1 MTAFVSDAFRIQTRE
16 KLGGGAS
23 RALRREAMVPGVIYG
38 ANKDNVHLAV
48 DPRDIAKGLN
58 TSGFYSKIYELNI
71 NGKVERALVREI
83 QFHPVT
89 DRPIHIDFMRISKGA
104 KIHLSIPVTFK
115 NENLCPGIKQGGV
128 LNVVLH
134 SLEVTCDV
142 DNIPEHIEVDL
153 KDLHAGESIHTN
165 QIKLGAGVVVTHPER
180 DNTLAT
186 IIAPSS
192 VDDYSASSENEEAAE
207 A

>member
-1 MTAFVSDAFRIQTRE
+1 
-16 KLGGGAS
+16 
-23 RALRREAMVPGVIYG
+23 MVPGVIYG

-104 KIHLSIPVTFK
+104 KIHLNIPVTFK

-142 DNIPEHIEVDL
+142 DSIPEHIEVDL

-192 VDDYSASSENEEAAE
+192 VDDYSASSENEEASE